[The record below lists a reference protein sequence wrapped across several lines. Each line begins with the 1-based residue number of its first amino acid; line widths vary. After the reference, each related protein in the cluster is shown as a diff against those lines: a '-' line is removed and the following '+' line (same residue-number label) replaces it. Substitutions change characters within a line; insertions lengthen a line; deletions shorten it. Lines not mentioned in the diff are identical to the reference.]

1 MTSCTPRPFRTSTRR
16 MAALLA
22 SMCASACEAPAGD
35 DDASTT
41 SATTTDDG
49 EDESGDSEG
58 ELGCVPPARPNL
70 AEIPDRPSLAAV
82 GQDTLAAFEVDG
94 DRLIGKYVRDA
105 DAAEHALE
113 LWQELV
119 LRIPVEQRPDL
130 VQLNVYGDT
139 DPVAWVDGTGVGN
152 QVGRYGFTI
161 AFSAENFELDP
172 GDPCAPLAGH
182 RGTFDWTLVHELHH
196 MRGRADGTVDAFT
209 VAFPHVPGDGEGY
222 PDDGSPALDRDY
234 VSSYAERSSGDE
246 DAAESFTAYVML
258 DELPAQTDALATAKV
273 RWFDAQPQY
282 AALRRAL
289 RITEGETRPTDLEP
303 APRAVFPFELAPPAW
318 IHGTW
323 EGTRADGVV
332 VQFRF
337 EPADVTYVEI
347 VDGIETE
354 VSRYMGL
361 RDDGTL
367 ATLTQHVASSEKYSY
382 TKLVA
387 GEGGTES
394 FDRIDDD
401 HANAT
406 LEALGDAGPIELARI
421 AP

>member
-1 MTSCTPRPFRTSTRR
+1 MTSCIPRPSRHGTQRFAWLPATIFVLAC
-16 MAALLA
+16 AAPGDAAA
-22 SMCASACEAPAGD
+22 SPPTTAATDVEDDTVGPDEAS
-35 DDASTT
+35 
-41 SATTTDDG
+41 
-49 EDESGDSEG
+49 
-58 ELGCVPPARPNL
+58 CVAPARPSL
-70 AEIPDRPSLAAV
+70 AEIPDRASLAAV

-94 DRLIGKYVRDA
+94 DRLIGKFVRDA
-105 DAAEHALE
+105 EAAESALD

-119 LRIPVEQRPDL
+119 LRIPVEQRLDL
-130 VQLNVYGDT
+130 VQLDVYGDT

-161 AFSAENFELDP
+161 AFSTENFVRDP
-172 GDPCAPLAGH
+172 EGPCAPLSGH

-196 MRGRADGTVDAFT
+196 IRGRVDGTVDAFT
-209 VAFPHVPGDGEGY
+209 EAFPHVPGDGEGY
-222 PDDGSPALDRDY
+222 PEDGSPVLDRDY
-234 VSSYAERSSGDE
+234 VTSYAERSSGDE
-246 DAAESFTAYVML
+246 DAAESFAAYVML
-258 DELPAQTDALATAKV
+258 DEVPDPADALATAKV